1 MSESRVESAAA
12 HSRFGVWCGVLLVA
26 GAAGLLFQ
34 TPKSARASETA
45 PAGEP
50 LRFGTAD
57 RVLVDSIRTALEPLI
72 AAGAEDGSSLRIDL
86 DEVMGALDPEARRF
100 LDSIQG
106 DVRPGPADG
115 VEFVRLVGQSVRG
128 AQGQT
133 TLPVQLLPA
142 VVHEAYQ
149 AMSAAMEA
157 ELGKRLLVGSGY
169 RSHGY
174 QLFVFASY
182 LSAADYSIT
191 ETLRHVS
198 LPSEHSQPERQGRPP
213 VHRSPGLPGVAGVSL
228 ARSERRALRVRA
240 PAPGGVG
247 HVAVAL
253 ALGALS
259 ERRESALAWPG
270 GRPQPSSHPSG
281 RPACQKDPCAC

>member
-128 AQGQT
+128 ADGQT

-182 LSAADYSIT
+182 LSVADYSIT

-198 LPSEHSQPERQGRPP
+198 LPSEHSQPERQGIDFVSEEGVDLQYTDPQGFQALPEYRWLVANGARFGFAPLPP
-213 VHRSPGLPGVAGVSL
+213 A
-228 ARSERRALRVRA
+228 
-240 PAPGGVG
+240 
-247 HVAVAL
+247 
-253 ALGALS
+253 
-259 ERRESALAWPG
+259 ESATSPWHWHWEP
-270 GRPQPSSHPSG
+270 
-281 RPACQKDPCAC
+281 